1 MKPLKKQN
9 SMFIALLVLVLSI
22 SSSILLTPKPAR
34 ALKCA
39 SPYGMLELLE
49 VRLVNPGS
57 ETEDTDSL
65 TAAEQEMWPE
75 TFDVVN
81 YSEDSF
87 QLSYVG
93 SEESI
98 LISLEA
104 K

>member
-1 MKPLKKQN
+1 MTPLKKQR
-9 SMFIALLVLVLSI
+9 SILIALLVLVLGL
-22 SSSILLTPKPAR
+22 SSSILMTPRPAS

-39 SPYGMLELLE
+39 SPYGILELVE
-49 VRLVNPGS
+49 VKLVSPGS

-65 TAAEQEMWPE
+65 IEAEQEIWPD